1 MHTAPREGEEREEGA
16 DESVHGS
23 EVHAVLADIGIQ
35 ESRHLIPATQ
45 GPCRVQYAQRT
56 LRVPLC
62 TLADEAHIAA
72 LHRHT
77 GWRKWEKGWRDRVPE
92 IDVDR
97 RVEVGA
103 ALPLVLG
110 RRQPFEERL
119 HVRRYGEPHRS

>member
-1 MHTAPREGEEREEGA
+1 MKAYMARRSMLFLQTSESKSLATSSLPRKDHDVEYMR
-16 DESVHGS
+16 
-23 EVHAVLADIGIQ
+23 
-35 ESRHLIPATQ
+35 
-45 GPCRVQYAQRT
+45 RV
-56 LRVPLC
+56 LRVPLV
-62 TLADEAHIAA
+62 LASRRGAYRSIV
-72 LHRHT
+72 HRHT
-77 GWRKWEKGWRDRVPE
+77 GWREWEQGWRDRVPE

>member
-1 MHTAPREGEEREEGA
+1 MKAYMARRSMLFLQTSESKSLATSSLPREDHVEY
-16 DESVHGS
+16 S
-23 EVHAVLADIGIQ
+23 
-35 ESRHLIPATQ
+35 
-45 GPCRVQYAQRT
+45 T
-56 LRVPLC
+56 LRVPLVH
-62 TLADEAHIAA
+62 ASRRGAYRSIV
-72 LHRHT
+72 HRHT
-77 GWRKWEKGWRDRVPE
+77 GWRKWEQGWRKWEQGWRDRVPE